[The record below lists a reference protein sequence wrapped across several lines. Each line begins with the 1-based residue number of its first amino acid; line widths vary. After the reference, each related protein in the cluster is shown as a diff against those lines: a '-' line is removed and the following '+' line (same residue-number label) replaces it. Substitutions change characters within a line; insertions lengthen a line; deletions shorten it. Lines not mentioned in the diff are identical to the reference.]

1 MSDCGYRFAKRPMKA
16 MILAAG
22 RGERMRPLTN
32 ATPKPLLSVGGKPLI
47 EHHIE
52 ALARAGIDELVINLS
67 WLGDQIRDYLGNGS
81 KYGLFITYSEE
92 GPEPLETGGGI
103 YNALPLL
110 GSEPFWL
117 VNGDVYCEF
126 SYRPMVLDQGV
137 SGHLVMVPN
146 PNHHLAGDFC
156 LDDRRLYSQGKER
169 MTYSGL
175 AFLHPDL
182 FANAVAGKFP
192 LAPLLVNAMNQNAI
206 TGEQFDGRW
215 IDVGTRERLRELD
228 QQLLDRHADK

>member
-1 MSDCGYRFAKRPMKA
+1 MKA

-22 RGERMRPLTN
+22 RGERMRPLTS

-52 ALARAGIDELVINLS
+52 ALARAGIGELIINLS
-67 WLGDQIRDYLGNGS
+67 WLGHQIREYLDNGS
-81 KYGLFITYSEE
+81 KYGLSITYSEE

-110 GSEPFWL
+110 GAEPFWL

-126 SYRPMVLDQGV
+126 SYRPIILERGVL
-137 SGHLVMVPN
+137 GHLVMVPN

-156 LDDRRLYSQGKER
+156 FDDRRLCSQGKER

-206 TGEQFDGRW
+206 TGEKFDGHW
-215 IDVGTRERLRELD
+215 IDVGTPERLRQLD